1 MSDVDK
7 QNEIRLLIEG
17 LKKKDETAL
26 NEVMKMYKNQ
36 IFNYLNLMT
45 GNKELA
51 EELTQDTFVKV
62 YFKAGTLKTD
72 NLKAWIYKIATNL
85 ARSEFRKIKV
95 KHLLSLADFND
106 SYVSLEPTQGNRL
119 ELEQML
125 AVLPEK
131 YRTAIIMKEIDNF
144 SFEEISE
151 ILKKPVGTVKS
162 LVFRGRQ
169 QMRFHI
175 QPALQNGGAHG

>member
-1 MSDVDK
+1 MSSEQTDI
-7 QNEIRLLIEG
+7 QALIAR
-17 LKKKDETAL
+17 LKKKDESAL
-26 NEVMKMYKNQ
+26 NEVMTMYKNQ

-45 GNKELA
+45 GDKEMA

-62 YFKAGTLKTD
+62 YFKAGTLRTD

-95 KHLLSLADFND
+95 KHLLSLSDVSD
-106 SYVSLEPTQGNRL
+106 SHVSYEPTPGNEL
-119 ELEQML
+119 ELEQL
-125 AVLPEK
+125 LSVLPEK
-131 YRTAIIMKEIDNF
+131 YRVAVIMKEINNF

-169 QMRFHI
+169 QMRF
-175 QPALQNGGAHG
+175 QYQLALQDGGSHG